1 MQRSPEELI
10 FGRNLKNPERIHMSF
25 SVSGKTAIVTGSA
38 SGIGLAIARHLVDKG
53 ANVMFADV
61 DEDRLEAEVGEEA
74 RAEGPIRMFAGDL
87 TEKLT
92 IANLLS
98 ATFDAFDRV
107 DILVNANR
115 RTHVSDILNPDT
127 DGVEDLWRHNV
138 LTALRMSQMTA
149 KRMIHHAQRSEVEP
163 GTMLGSIINLSST
176 TARATRPELLA
187 YSMAAAAMDQMTRS
201 LAVALAPKGIR
212 VNAVAFG
219 SVMSASL
226 QAALKEHP
234 GFRDEITEAT
244 PLGRI
249 AAPVEL
255 AEAVQF
261 LASDAAGFVTGQVLS
276 VDGGRGLLDAARTP
290 AH

>member
-1 MQRSPEELI
+1 
-10 FGRNLKNPERIHMSF
+10 MSF

-61 DEDRLEAEVGEEA
+61 DEVKLEAEIGEEA
-74 RAEGPIRMFAGDL
+74 RAEGPVRMFSGDL

-98 ATFDAFDRV
+98 ATVDAFDRV
-107 DILVNANR
+107 DTLVNANR
-115 RTHVSDILNPDT
+115 RTYISDILSPEA
-127 DGVEDLWRHNV
+127 DGVEELWRHNV
-138 LTALRMSQMTA
+138 LSALRISQMTA
-149 KRMIHHAQRSEVEP
+149 KRMIQHGQRAEVEP
-163 GTMLGSIINLSST
+163 GTMLGSIINLSSI
-176 TARATRPELLA
+176 AAQATRPELLA

-201 LAVALAPKGIR
+201 LAVALAPRGIR

-226 QAALKEHP
+226 QSALKENP
-234 GFRDEITEAT
+234 DFRDQITDST

-249 AAPVEL
+249 AAPAEL

-261 LASDAAGFVTGQVLS
+261 LASDAAGFVTGQILT
-276 VDGGRGLLDAARTP
+276 VDGGRGLLDVVCAP
-290 AH
+290 SH

>member
-1 MQRSPEELI
+1 
-10 FGRNLKNPERIHMSF
+10 MSF
-25 SVSGKTAIVTGSA
+25 SVSGKTAIVTGAA

-53 ANVMFADV
+53 ASVMFADS
-61 DEDRLEAEVGEEA
+61 DEERLTVELGDET

-87 TEKLT
+87 TEKLA

-107 DILVNANR
+107 DFLVNANR
-115 RTHVSDILNPDT
+115 RTFVSDVLNPDA
-127 DGVEDLWRHNV
+127 DGVEELWRHNV
-138 LTALRMSQMTA
+138 LSALRISQMTA
-149 KRMIHHAQRSEVEP
+149 KRMIQHAQRAEVEP
-163 GTMLGSIINLSST
+163 GTMIGSIINLSSI
-176 TARATRPELLA
+176 AAQATRPELLA
-187 YSMAAAAMDQMTRS
+187 YSMAAAATDQMTRS
-201 LAVALAPKGIR
+201 MAVALAPKGIR

-226 QAALKEHP
+226 QSAIKENP
-234 GFRDEITEAT
+234 GYRDEIAEAT

-249 AAPVEL
+249 AAPAEL

-261 LASDAAGFVTGQVLS
+261 LASDAAGFVTGQILT
-276 VDGGRGLLDAARTP
+276 VDGGRGLLDAVCAP